1 MTLQSQLQHHG
12 IALIS
17 ELIAADR
24 IATLVAFFEQGEI
37 DRSTRDGATFGAR
50 NLLGL
55 GPVQAIAT
63 SPEIAAC
70 LTPLLGSDFLAV
82 RGLFFDK
89 TQEANW
95 PVAWHQDL
103 SVAVMPKQEIAG
115 WTNWSIKR
123 GVPHAQPPAS
133 LLERMVTLRLHL
145 DDCDSENGP
154 LRVVAGSH
162 AKGTL
167 ARDAITALAAEAT
180 VITAKAGDAILMR
193 PLVLHASS
201 PARLPRH
208 RRVLHLEF
216 APAGLLPPGLNWAM
230 V

>member
-1 MTLQSQLQHHG
+1 MTLQSQLQNHG

-17 ELIAADR
+17 ELIAADH
-24 IATLVAFFEQGEI
+24 IAALVAFFEQGEI
-37 DRSTRDGATFGAR
+37 DRSTRDGTTFGAR
-50 NLLGL
+50 NLLSL
-55 GPVQAIAT
+55 APVQAITT

-70 LTPLLGSDFLAV
+70 LTPLLGPDFLAV

-89 TQEANW
+89 TQDANW

-103 SVAVMPKQEIAG
+103 SVAVTPKQDIAG
-115 WTNWSIKR
+115 WTNWSLKR
-123 GVPHAQPPAS
+123 GVPHVQPPAS
-133 LLERMVTLRLHL
+133 ILEQMVTLRLHL

-167 ARDAITALAAEAT
+167 ARNTFSALAGEVT
-180 VITAKAGDAILMR
+180 VITARAGDALLMR
-193 PLVLHASS
+193 PLILHASS

-208 RRVLHLEF
+208 RRVLHSEF
-216 APAGLLPPGLNWAM
+216 APAGLLPSGLNWAM
-230 V
+230 A